1 MKSFRHTTGSALSAI
16 WPAHAGGLSRRS
28 QILMYHSIG
37 GVAVGDR
44 TGLYSISEEQFTRQI
59 ELLYQ
64 LQLDGLLKIVPFG
77 QEQDGSLSITFDDGY
92 RDNLTIATPILERF
106 NFPFHIFLN
115 PSLIESHEKGFL
127 SEDDLRILKNHPLIS
142 LGLHGYSHRPMTSLS
157 TDEVRSEL
165 KDAQSWF
172 ADQTSTQA
180 TSLSYPHGSVDDR
193 VISLVKES
201 QFSLAACS
209 KFGPLSS
216 NSDRFRLPRIDLWSS
231 DSDRSFRAKIMGN
244 WDWMRWRT

>member
-16 WPAHAGGLSRRS
+16 WPAHAGGLSTRS

-59 ELLYQ
+59 EVLYQ

-115 PSLIESHEKGFL
+115 PSLIESHESGFL
-127 SEDDLRILKNHPLIS
+127 SEDDLRILKNHPLVS

-157 TDEVRSEL
+157 ADEVRSEL
-165 KDAQSWF
+165 KAARDWF
-172 ADQTSTQA
+172 SDQTSSQA
-180 TSLSYPHGSVDDR
+180 ISLSYPHGSVNDG

-201 QFSLAACS
+201 QFLFAACS
-209 KFGPLSS
+209 KFGPLASSS
-216 NSDRFRLPRIDLWSS
+216 NCFRLPRIDLWSS
-231 DSDRSFRAKIMGN
+231 DSDRSFRAKIIGS